1 MILMDLLESGLTRD
15 LLMFEVEIVVYMHEI
30 YGMGYDIYITDMCL

>member
-15 LLMFEVEIVVYMHEI
+15 LLMFEVEIVVYMHAI
-30 YGMGYDIYITDMCL
+30 WNGI